1 MPGEDTHGLQIAL
14 ATATAL
20 ADEWRAKANQLLALC
35 ERLEGN
41 LTEARAGRENW
52 KEACRK
58 AEQERDSR
66 DWTGLKSER
75 DALRAA
81 LQDIVTL
88 CMDVPATEDWRAKV
102 GDKARTALYGEAAW
116 ETK

>member
-1 MPGEDTHGLQIAL
+1 MPGEHELRIAL

-52 KEACRK
+52 KETCRK
-58 AEQERDSR
+58 VEQERDSR

-75 DALRAA
+75 DSYRTALEEIINLA
-81 LQDIVTL
+81 
-88 CMDVPATEDWRAKV
+88 MDVADTPDWRAKV
-102 GDKARTALYGEAAW
+102 GDKARKALYGEAAW
-116 ETK
+116 QTK